1 MAFINKDLDKFN
13 QMSISF
19 IEFAGL
25 VYDNAETNSENKE
38 YLKEALPYLKSLLE
52 TIRVLRGQF
61 FSGTSLRPVNYDL
74 IFLSKQEEIFLN
86 RYSRL
91 EKIFKD
97 SYGS

>member
-52 TIRVLRGQF
+52 SIQVLRGQF
-61 FSGTSLRPVNYDL
+61 FSGNSLRPVNYDL

>member
-86 RYSRL
+86 RYSKL

>member
-1 MAFINKDLDKFN
+1 MGFINKDLEKFN

-52 TIRVLRGQF
+52 AIQVLRGQF

-86 RYSRL
+86 RYSKL

>member
-1 MAFINKDLDKFN
+1 MGFINKDLEKFN

-52 TIRVLRGQF
+52 SIQVLRGQF
-61 FSGTSLRPVNYDL
+61 FSGNSLRPVNYDL

>member
-1 MAFINKDLDKFN
+1 MGFINKDLEKFN

-61 FSGTSLRPVNYDL
+61 FSGNSLRPVNYDL

-86 RYSRL
+86 RYSKL

>member
-1 MAFINKDLDKFN
+1 MVFINKDLEKFN

-25 VYDNAETNSENKE
+25 VYDNVETNSENKE

-61 FSGTSLRPVNYDL
+61 FSGTSLRPINYDL

-86 RYSRL
+86 RYSKL

>member
-13 QMSISF
+13 QMSVSF
-19 IEFAGL
+19 IEFTGL
-25 VYDNAETNSENKE
+25 VYDYAETNSENKE

-61 FSGTSLRPVNYDL
+61 FSGTSLRPINYDL

-86 RYSRL
+86 RYSKL

>member
-52 TIRVLRGQF
+52 SIQVLRGQF
-61 FSGTSLRPVNYDL
+61 FSGNSLRPVNYDL

-86 RYSRL
+86 RYSKL

>member
-1 MAFINKDLDKFN
+1 MGFINKDLEKFN

-86 RYSRL
+86 RYSKL